1 MSEIKKQLEKKVI
14 SNDGYQPT
22 ELGYQPRQGT
32 LNTQNPPQGGSG
44 VPLKSPNK
52 NKKNPEK

>member
-44 VPLKSPNK
+44 CL
-52 NKKNPEK
+52 